1 MAIKDESHCFAL
13 DQSLSSGISGL
24 LFLEVIFTVISKI
37 TEKDVWEKKWGEERK
52 GEERRGEESRE
63 EERFKGLISVL
74 IYLFPESKF
83 LKSPA
88 DSVLNSRTVSLRPV
102 FFNVI
107 FQHCG

>member
-13 DQSLSSGISGL
+13 DQSLSSGMSGL
-24 LFLEVIFTVISKI
+24 LFLEVIFTVISRI
-37 TEKDVWEKKWGEERK
+37 TEKDVWEKKWGEQ
-52 GEERRGEESRE
+52 RRGEESRE

-102 FFNVI
+102 FFSVI